1 MITTILKTLSD
12 TELIAIANQLSNP
25 DLNEQLLYRQI
36 IAKGNEG
43 ETVNEMFEEMNSD
56 KFRGT
61 LPRLVALELSDRY
74 KKVLVTDSAG
84 RKEKM
89 AELIS
94 KTKVDSVKIN

>member
-25 DLNEQLLYRQI
+25 GLNEQLIYLQI
-36 IAKGNEG
+36 IAKGNKG
-43 ETVNEMFEEMNSD
+43 ETLNEMFEEMNSD

-74 KKVLVTDSAG
+74 KKLLT
-84 RKEKM
+84 KQYKYK
-89 AELIS
+89 
-94 KTKVDSVKIN
+94 KTKI